1 MPWKQG
7 YTISDERSLAD
18 SEIRWPDGARC
29 CVAVTVDLSV
39 ASGAEGV
46 TAADLAT
53 PEALFGANQG
63 LAALREILRQHGM
76 RATFAVPAVIAHIH
90 CDLVRSLAA
99 EGHEIAAHGF
109 RHEDVSGLERVRS
122 GGASRAR
129 PRFSPTS
136 RGANRPAGS
145 RCRGRAVEALSD
157 RVHEYP

>member
-18 SEIRWPDGARC
+18 SEVRWPDDARC
-29 CVAVTVDLSV
+29 CVTVTVDLSV
-39 ASGAEGV
+39 ASGPEGV

-63 LAALREILRQHGM
+63 LAALREVLRRHAM

-99 EGHEIAAHGF
+99 EGHEKGP
-109 RHEDVSGLERVRS
+109 SL
-122 GGASRAR
+122 
-129 PRFSPTS
+129 
-136 RGANRPAGS
+136 
-145 RCRGRAVEALSD
+145 L
-157 RVHEYP
+157 

>member
-18 SEIRWPDGARC
+18 SEIRWPNGARC

-46 TAADLAT
+46 TAVDLAT

-63 LAALREILRQHGM
+63 LSALREILRQRRM

-90 CDLVRSLAA
+90 CDGALA
-99 EGHEIAAHGF
+99 
-109 RHEDVSGLERVRS
+109 RR
-122 GGASRAR
+122 
-129 PRFSPTS
+129 
-136 RGANRPAGS
+136 RGS
-145 RCRGRAVEALSD
+145 
-157 RVHEYP
+157 